1 MAGLLESL
9 FAQPAQPM
17 PGAFQLG
24 NGEQEENPYHT
35 WLADYTGDAPLKR
48 VEPNEAQDRDLKKF
62 REVHPIRPS
71 EEMTPAPAMG
81 GMLGVMPQGQGWPQ
95 PKSVF
100 ETGAAPVR
108 QTPSA
113 APSAFETGA
122 APFRATPAMPAPSV
136 FDTGAPSLGVN
147 PSDLENLSP
156 IQRQMMQMVGPNQPL
171 TGLGPAFAH
180 EPAAQPARAL
190 PPQAKPI
197 AVGNYQM
204 PRIGNAAQY
213 QMPQQPGPNDTA
225 STPQRVAG
233 GSTAS
238 PAEGAIDLT
247 DAPVGMLS
255 KIWKGIQDN
264 SGLLMGL
271 GSGMLGA
278 PSWATGF
285 SRGVAGANAGAQQD
299 YKQNQQQSGQQSLY
313 TALVKAGVPK
323 QQAVAATM
331 NPELARTLMADYI
344 GTRKSEI
351 KTLKDSMGNERLVAI
366 NPYMDQEQL
375 DKLNNGG
382 APGGGSNDMGSL
394 AHMPVEY
401 DPSTGRDEKFAAAFK
416 AADPINAE
424 ATEALLQGRMPAT
437 GRNLQSLMKYAAR
450 IDPEFNSTT
459 FGSRQNLDKSYF
471 GGGEGFKQ
479 LRSANTTIDHGIQ
492 LQKAIDDLKNYQT
505 LPGFLNLMTGKIA
518 EQYSAPYQK
527 ALAAFD
533 RWRSIYGHELEFALT
548 GKNTVTGTKEM
559 ADQFDRYASPVKNQ
573 QSLISS
579 LESLKE
585 RIGEHEAAYKGGMK
599 HVTGEPFKDMLTN
612 RAKLEKMLAAA
623 ESGAAPP
630 PSEGG
635 VAGPNKIKWSVV
647 QP

>member
-24 NGEQEENPYHT
+24 NGEQEENPYYAP
-35 WLADYTGDAPLKR
+35 LADYTGDAPLKR
-48 VEPNEAQDRDLKKF
+48 VKPNEAQDRDLKKF
-62 REVHPIRPS
+62 QETHPI
-71 EEMTPAPAMG
+71 TPQQAAASAPAWNPG
-81 GMLGVMPQGQGWPQ
+81 AGQQLPGMLSGIPGVAPA
-95 PKSVF
+95 
-100 ETGAAPVR
+100 AAPAAPPV
-108 QTPSA
+108 PSA
-113 APSAFETGA
+113 SSPSSMDA
-122 APFRATPAMPAPSV
+122 APWPAGPVGRPVTPPEAAAP
-136 FDTGAPSLGVN
+136 N
-147 PSDLENLSP
+147 EN
-156 IQRQMMQMVGPNQPL
+156 
-171 TGLGPAFAH
+171 
-180 EPAAQPARAL
+180 AA
-190 PPQAKPI
+190 PPQRAMESAPTT
-197 AVGNYQM
+197 G
-204 PRIGNAAQY
+204 
-213 QMPQQPGPNDTA
+213 
-225 STPQRVAG
+225 
-233 GSTAS
+233 S

-255 KIWKGIQDN
+255 KVWKGIQDN

-382 APGGGSNDMGSL
+382 APGGGSGDMGSL

-479 LRSANTTIDHGIQ
+479 LRSANTTIDHGLQ

-505 LPGFLNLMTGKIA
+505 LPGFLNPMTGKIA

-623 ESGAAPP
+623 ESRAAPP

-635 VAGPNKIKWSVV
+635 VAGPKKIKWSVV